1 MSAIIK
7 FINNGFLVGCGGS
20 AVSNIVSSGIVLS
33 NKECEIIY
41 NQKIFSESEDLVI
54 CLKFNQEIILE
65 SGDPFISINNEIIL
79 NYSSGSGSNTFF
91 FKKDNISFNSN
102 INQVYIDF
110 FMNEAIMKNN
120 KDETV
125 ELSLDNEI
133 LNNILFFK
141 NYVNNL
147 EYNNNDGLNFHKAYY
162 SYQINNFGKNI
173 KIGVVD
179 SGLDRN
185 HIDFKGKI
193 QDGEDYGNENFDLKI
208 TGNHGSHV
216 GGIISANFDNLNI
229 TNNVH
234 GFSFLSTLY
243 DFRVFNNNGYWTAS
257 NQEMKEM
264 SEIASN
270 KNINIMNNSWG
281 YTGHY
286 IDGKKYYHENWSDY
300 NINTFLADDEID
312 GYLNQ
317 GINNEIIHVFS
328 SGNESYT
335 DSGIMGGLPVIHP
348 ELATIWINVVS
359 CDENGKEAYYS
370 NRAGISNLWTITAH
384 GGDYYT
390 DGGVLSVES
399 NGSYMKMQGTSM
411 AAPTI
416 SGGLA
421 LIMNKFPNLSH
432 ELCINRLF
440 QTADYD
446 NLMAGISDENDILV
460 KDYNRSIFTNYKDA
474 SELTLEQKQKIF
486 GYGKMNLEAA
496 LQDMNQDE
504 IDALQD
510 FANQRKNL
518 INQISS
524 QQKTTNN
531 KFMNSIDKEKIL
543 F

>member
-41 NQKIFSESEDLVI
+41 NQKIFIESEDLII

-79 NYSSGSGSNTFF
+79 NYSSGSGSDTFF
-91 FKKDNISFNSN
+91 FKKDNINFSSN
-102 INQVYIDF
+102 LNQIYIDF
-110 FMNEAIMKNN
+110 FMNQAIIKSKNN
-120 KDETV
+120 ETINLV
-125 ELSLDNEI
+125 LDNEI

-141 NYVNNL
+141 NYINNI
-147 EYNNNDGLNFHKAYY
+147 EYNNNKGLNLHKAYY
-162 SYQINNFGKNI
+162 SYQINNFGKDI
-173 KIGVVD
+173 KIGIVD

-185 HIDFKGKI
+185 HIDFKAKI
-193 QDGEDYGNENFDLKI
+193 QNGKDYGNENFDLKI
-208 TGNHGSHV
+208 IGNHGSHV
-216 GGIISANFDNLNI
+216 GGIISANFDNINI

-243 DFRVFNNNGYWTAS
+243 DFRVFNNQGNWTAS

-264 SEIASN
+264 SQIASD

-281 YTGHY
+281 YVNHY
-286 IDGKKYYHENWSDY
+286 IDGKKYYHEKWSDY
-300 NINTFLADDEID
+300 NINTFLADDEVS

-317 GINNEIIHVFS
+317 GINNQIIHVFS

-370 NRAGISNLWTITAH
+370 NRAGISHLWTVTAH

-390 DGGVLSVES
+390 DEGVLSVES
-399 NGSYMKMQGTSM
+399 NGSYIKMQGTSM

-446 NLMAGISDENDILV
+446 NLMAGISDENDILI
-460 KDYNRSIFTNYKDA
+460 KDYNRSNFTNYKDA

-496 LQDMNQDE
+496 LQDMNQDQ
-504 IDALQD
+504 IDELQE